1 MARQELKAKLPLTL
15 FVGLGGTGCDI
26 IRRISEMTNS
36 DQRQFIRFVA
46 FDTDANELRELR
58 HAVSGLFS
66 VQTSQRMTV
75 GQALDTNPV
84 AMNEWF
90 PKNPQLYNKPL
101 TEGAGQI
108 RAISRLAFDSCVR
121 EGRIS
126 GLHQA
131 IDELQ
136 RLNSD
141 DIEQAMRVV
150 IVTTLVG
157 GTGSGILL
165 PVSMYIRNYL
175 ETHCGKKPI
184 IRGFCLLPDVF
195 FKDPS
200 KSEQEKEDLKAN
212 AYATLRE
219 LNAFI
224 MRADAGKDSDLS
236 RRYSFKLPRE
246 GTGTEFETLDEKP
259 VDFCFLFDGQ
269 NFDGDGLANLT
280 QYKDHAASCIYASS
294 VSILNKR
301 LNSSE
306 DNTILQR
313 CAEEGRNCYCGI
325 GSAKLIFPYHDVR
338 DYVSYKW
345 MERAMGENWLK
356 YDRAIRAE
364 NRKQEA
370 KGEFKA
376 VNDDRKKYIEKVDEG
391 ASNGN
396 DFSAAILSECVI
408 SSSTDPSIKLN
419 KWEEYLNALIEYV
432 GNRAKDF
439 GNRAP
444 GFGAMSG
451 AEIGSMIKDDAQSNI
466 DDFDFS
472 EALKDLRK
480 VNEEI
485 KIYSDAAIRAAKEN
499 AKAVASELFS
509 SDYLDPK
516 DDKKEHISYWLTV
529 DKVPMHPNSIRYFLY
544 RLYNALDDASR
555 KLKTGGVGELKSE
568 KSLKDAIANVFGD
581 QSPKQGEGKKP
592 YFDKIAEEANHGS
605 KRTRADKLNQAV
617 KTFNQCLKDIQSY
630 YATVLMEEV
639 LERAKP
645 FVDEVGKAYERFFE
659 DLEALIRGFARQEHR
674 IETAYETGINSPSA
688 GSPTQYVCATK
699 ECLKSFVDA
708 CGGSINSFSLTDDF
722 RRKLF
727 DGYDKNIEDKT
738 VKPCGIFNA
747 VAVPDKERTTKL
759 QNLVSID
766 VLDFWRN
773 KLESDY
779 GSRIKLDIIDAL
791 FKEAEVVGGAIE
803 FADQMAYIERK
814 KNEMFKLAAPFIDKP
829 RGIEPRIIQ
838 AVGISKKVVE
848 ADSVDDAETLG
859 KMRVLSEVFPE
870 KDIDPFIDEFQLVCL
885 KAVYNLKLTDLPKFA
900 AASENPNNPSPDGSY
915 CRAYKLRI
923 DQILP
928 NSEKTLRLT
937 PHIDK
942 NWHYLGVLPE
952 LDDKTEEKDLL
963 EAHMAFFASFAEGW
977 INLDN
982 GGKYYFTKE
991 DGGRMS
997 DDIVVRDGRCNRLCE
1012 VFEAMRMSRPLTR
1025 DLLNRFR
1032 SEFEREQNGGGASGR
1047 DYTQSNVY
1055 QAMQKYLTSNICW
1068 PAGAKKALREKGI
1081 ESNGFKISIF
1091 ELPILFKITMGDSTF
1106 KNETATKMMTN
1117 FIFIIRRYLAGFYGG
1132 SQAKLDE
1139 YYFAWIKEQAERMMK
1154 NLAKYYDFGKTD
1166 QRTIM
1171 RDPFDDELVIDMVGM
1186 LQKKTVSLT
1195 QPDNAYA
1202 EATPDQIEFSE
1213 SIVKMFEDNKREF
1226 EKRRKEFEDPKKETE
1241 TN

>member
-246 GTGTEFETLDEKP
+246 GTGTEFETLNEKP

-345 MERAMGENWLK
+345 MERAMGENWLR
-356 YDRAIRAE
+356 YDRGYRRASE
-364 NRKQEA
+364 KEQRRGNVELDFGTYYTDTIDSEAKVVEFSGWIHDECYMRDANGMPTSKGKWVLYSEELNRYVDEKEEALSKKFIKDNHGNLSPERLKQEIDGWEKDISKGSFKSFANKA
-370 KGEFKA
+370 KQGIKNMKTLYDM
-376 VNDDRKKYIEKVDEG
+376 VK
-391 ASNGN
+391 
-396 DFSAAILSECVI
+396 
-408 SSSTDPSIKLN
+408 SIA
-419 KWEEYLNALIEYV
+419 EQVAQ
-432 GNRAKDF
+432 
-439 GNRAP
+439 
-444 GFGAMSG
+444 
-451 AEIGSMIKDDAQSNI
+451 AEISTL
-466 DDFDFS
+466 FDF
-472 EALKDLRK
+472 E
-480 VNEEI
+480 VINQNNI
-485 KIYSDAAIRAAKEN
+485 KKHKERL
-499 AKAVASELFS
+499 E
-509 SDYLDPK
+509 
-516 DDKKEHISYWLTV
+516 YWLMKE
-529 DKVPMHPNSIRYFLY
+529 DMSAPLHPNSILYFLY
-544 RLYNALDDASR
+544 CLKKHIEDLNR
-555 KLKTGGVGELKSE
+555 KLNSDVE
-568 KSLKDAIANVFGD
+568 KSLPNTRRKLDDFFTKKIYNKNTLETYLTTMKDNGLFKARKKDSLKKLVVVPCKNYIETVKQFYGLLLRQKIYLELLNKIEEIAK
-581 QSPKQGEGKKP
+581 S
-592 YFDKIAEEANHGS
+592 Y
-605 KRTRADKLNQAV
+605 RTF
-617 KTFNQCLKDIQSY
+617 FNALG
-630 YATVLMEEV
+630 
-639 LERAKP
+639 LE
-645 FVDEVGKAYERFFE
+645 
-659 DLEALIRGFARQEHR
+659 IRSFARMEHK
-674 IETAYETGINSPSA
+674 IESTYETGLNSPTA
-688 GSPTQYVCATK
+688 GSPTQYVCASKPCLEAFEK
-699 ECLKSFVDA
+699 ECGNDF
-708 CGGSINSFSLTDDF
+708 GPFSLTDDF
-722 RRKLF
+722 RWKLF
-727 DGYDKNIEDKT
+727 NGYDRNQRVENA
-738 VKPCGIFNA
+738 KPCGIFNA

-803 FADQMAYIERK
+803 FADQMAYIDRK

-982 GGKYYFTKE
+982 GGKYYFIKE

-1055 QAMQKYLTSNICW
+1055 QAMNKYLTSNICW
-1068 PAGAKKALREKGI
+1068 PAGAKKLLREQDI
-1081 ESNGFKISIF
+1081 EFKISIF

-1139 YYFAWIKEQAERMMK
+1139 YYFAWIKEQAELMME

-1166 QRTIM
+1166 PKTIM

-1213 SIVKMFEDNKREF
+1213 SIMKMFEDNKERF
-1226 EKRRKEFEDPKKETE
+1226 EERKKDFEAQEKKTE

>member
-246 GTGTEFETLDEKP
+246 GTGAEFETLNEKP

-325 GSAKLIFPYHDVR
+325 GSAKLVFPYHDVR

-391 ASNGN
+391 AANGN

-408 SSSTDPSIKLN
+408 ASSTDPSIKLN
-419 KWEEYLNALIEYV
+419 KWEEYLNALV
-432 GNRAKDF
+432 GCVVNRAKNF
-439 GNRAP
+439 EESSI
-444 GFGAMSG
+444 GFGDVSG
-451 AEIGSMIKDDAQSNI
+451 AEIRSMINTGRKRIGESELSPALSKLNDVYEKTKTYFNAAQ
-466 DDFDFS
+466 
-472 EALKDLRK
+472 
-480 VNEEI
+480 
-485 KIYSDAAIRAAKEN
+485 RAAKEN
-499 AKAVASELFS
+499 AKGVASELFS

-544 RLYNALDDASR
+544 QLYNVLDEASR
-555 KLKTGGVGELKSE
+555 KLKTEGLKQGIQSKQTLENNIGNVLADSSE
-568 KSLKDAIANVFGD
+568 KQGHIPYINQLRNDA
-581 QSPKQGEGKKP
+581 SR
-592 YFDKIAEEANHGS
+592 GS
-605 KRTRADKLNQAV
+605 KRYRAEVLSKACDKFELCLN
-617 KTFNQCLKDIQSY
+617 DIRGY

-727 DGYDKNIEDKT
+727 DGYDKNIDDKT

-747 VAVPDKERTTKL
+747 VSVPDKERTTKL

-952 LDDKTEEKDLL
+952 LDDKTEEKDFL

-977 INLDN
+977 VNLDN

-1055 QAMQKYLTSNICW
+1055 QAMKKYLTWNICW
-1068 PAGAKKALREKGI
+1068 PAGAKKALREQNI
-1081 ESNGFKISIF
+1081 EFKISIF

-1139 YYFAWIKEQAERMMK
+1139 YYFAWIKEQAELMME

-1166 QRTIM
+1166 PKTIM

-1213 SIVKMFEDNKREF
+1213 SIMKMFEDNKRKF
-1226 EKRRKEFEDPKKETE
+1226 EERKKDFEAQEKKTE

>member
-224 MRADAGKDSDLS
+224 MRADAGKGSDLS

-246 GTGTEFETLDEKP
+246 GTGTEFETLNEKP

-294 VSILNKR
+294 ISILNKR

-345 MERAMGENWLK
+345 MERAMGDNWLK
-356 YDRAIRAE
+356 YDREIREE

-370 KGEFKA
+370 KGGFKA
-376 VNDDRKKYIEKVDEG
+376 VNDDRNKYIRKVENG
-391 ASNGN
+391 AQNGN

-408 SSSTDPSIKLN
+408 SSSTDASAKLN
-419 KWEEYLNALIEYV
+419 KWDEYLNALVEY
-432 GNRAKDF
+432 AKRLANEF
-439 GNRAP
+439 ENGSS
-444 GFGAMSG
+444 GFGDVSRQEIDGLIDG
-451 AEIGSMIKDDAQSNI
+451 AKNAFDQSEFGVASNLFSKIDLAVEKYYNSAKKD
-466 DDFDFS
+466 
-472 EALKDLRK
+472 
-480 VNEEI
+480 
-485 KIYSDAAIRAAKEN
+485 AKEN

-509 SDYLDPK
+509 SDYLDPE
-516 DDKKEHISYWLTV
+516 DTKKEHISYWLTV

-544 RLYNALDDASR
+544 QLYNALDKASKELRTVGLTKNNETIVETKGKPAKEIDNILGEHDLR
-555 KLKTGGVGELKSE
+555 KRMTENGGRGSCSRRARKAEM
-568 KSLKDAIANVFGD
+568 
-581 QSPKQGEGKKP
+581 EGGCEDYIGCLDNIKE
-592 YFDKIAEEANHGS
+592 YYTAALLEEIFEEA
-605 KRTRADKLNQAV
+605 
-617 KTFNQCLKDIQSY
+617 KTF
-630 YATVLMEEV
+630 
-639 LERAKP
+639 
-645 FVDEVGKAYERFFE
+645 VDKVGKAYERFFE

-688 GSPTQYVCATK
+688 GSPTQYVCATR

-727 DGYDKNIEDKT
+727 DGYDKNIDDKT

-803 FADQMAYIERK
+803 FADQMAYIDRK

-1055 QAMQKYLTSNICW
+1055 QAMKKHMNSKICW
-1068 PAGAKKALREKGI
+1068 SEDVKKKWAGPFT
-1081 ESNGFKISIF
+1081 GFSISIF

-1132 SQAKLDE
+1132 SQARLDE
-1139 YYFAWIKEQAERMMK
+1139 YYFAWIKEQAKLMME
-1154 NLAKYYDFGKTD
+1154 NLADYYDFGKTD
-1166 QRTIM
+1166 PRTIM
-1171 RDPFDDELVIDMVGM
+1171 REPFDDELVIDMVGM

-1213 SIVKMFEDNKREF
+1213 SIMKMFEKNKERYE
-1226 EKRRKEFEDPKKETE
+1226 ERRKEFEDPKKETE

>member
-1 MARQELKAKLPLTL
+1 MWT
-15 FVGLGGTGCDI
+15 
-26 IRRISEMTNS
+26 
-36 DQRQFIRFVA
+36 
-46 FDTDANELRELR
+46 
-58 HAVSGLFS
+58 
-66 VQTSQRMTV
+66 
-75 GQALDTNPV
+75 
-84 AMNEWF
+84 
-90 PKNPQLYNKPL
+90 
-101 TEGAGQI
+101 
-108 RAISRLAFDSCVR
+108 
-121 EGRIS
+121 
-126 GLHQA
+126 
-131 IDELQ
+131 
-136 RLNSD
+136 
-141 DIEQAMRVV
+141 
-150 IVTTLVG
+150 
-157 GTGSGILL
+157 
-165 PVSMYIRNYL
+165 
-175 ETHCGKKPI
+175 
-184 IRGFCLLPDVF
+184 
-195 FKDPS
+195 
-200 KSEQEKEDLKAN
+200 
-212 AYATLRE
+212 
-219 LNAFI
+219 
-224 MRADAGKDSDLS
+224 
-236 RRYSFKLPRE
+236 
-246 GTGTEFETLDEKP
+246 
-259 VDFCFLFDGQ
+259 
-269 NFDGDGLANLT
+269 
-280 QYKDHAASCIYASS
+280 
-294 VSILNKR
+294 
-301 LNSSE
+301 
-306 DNTILQR
+306 
-313 CAEEGRNCYCGI
+313 
-325 GSAKLIFPYHDVR
+325 
-338 DYVSYKW
+338 
-345 MERAMGENWLK
+345 
-356 YDRAIRAE
+356 
-364 NRKQEA
+364 
-370 KGEFKA
+370 
-376 VNDDRKKYIEKVDEG
+376 
-391 ASNGN
+391 
-396 DFSAAILSECVI
+396 
-408 SSSTDPSIKLN
+408 
-419 KWEEYLNALIEYV
+419 
-432 GNRAKDF
+432 
-439 GNRAP
+439 
-444 GFGAMSG
+444 
-451 AEIGSMIKDDAQSNI
+451 
-466 DDFDFS
+466 
-472 EALKDLRK
+472 
-480 VNEEI
+480 
-485 KIYSDAAIRAAKEN
+485 RAA
-499 AKAVASELFS
+499 
-509 SDYLDPK
+509 
-516 DDKKEHISYWLTV
+516 
-529 DKVPMHPNSIRYFLY
+529 
-544 RLYNALDDASR
+544 
-555 KLKTGGVGELKSE
+555 
-568 KSLKDAIANVFGD
+568 
-581 QSPKQGEGKKP
+581 
-592 YFDKIAEEANHGS
+592 
-605 KRTRADKLNQAV
+605 
-617 KTFNQCLKDIQSY
+617 
-630 YATVLMEEV
+630 
-639 LERAKP
+639 
-645 FVDEVGKAYERFFE
+645 
-659 DLEALIRGFARQEHR
+659 
-674 IETAYETGINSPSA
+674 
-688 GSPTQYVCATK
+688 
-699 ECLKSFVDA
+699 
-708 CGGSINSFSLTDDF
+708 DDF

-727 DGYDKNIEDKT
+727 DGYDKNIDDKT

-928 NSEKTLRLT
+928 NSAKTLRLT

-1055 QAMQKYLTSNICW
+1055 QAMEKYLTSNICW

-1139 YYFAWIKEQAERMMK
+1139 YYFAWIKEQAERMME
-1154 NLAKYYDFGKTD
+1154 NLADYYDFGKTD
-1166 QRTIM
+1166 PKTIM
-1171 RDPFDDELVIDMVGM
+1171 RDPFDDELVIDMIGM

-1202 EATPDQIEFSE
+1202 EATPEQIEFSE
-1213 SIVKMFEDNKREF
+1213 SIMTMFEKNKERY
-1226 EKRRKEFEDPKKETE
+1226 EKRRKEFEGPKKETE

>member
-58 HAVSGLFS
+58 LAVSGLFS

-246 GTGTEFETLDEKP
+246 GTGTEFETLNEKP

-294 VSILNKR
+294 ISILNKR

-345 MERAMGENWLK
+345 MERAMGDNWLK
-356 YDRAIRAE
+356 YDREIREE

-370 KGEFKA
+370 KGGFKA
-376 VNDDRKKYIEKVDEG
+376 VNDDRNKYIKKVESG
-391 ASNGN
+391 AKNGN

-408 SSSTDPSIKLN
+408 ASSTDPSSKSE
-419 KWEEYLNALIEYV
+419 KWDEYIYALIAYAQEQ
-432 GNRAKDF
+432 AEDF
-439 GNRAP
+439 KNSSA
-444 GFGAMSG
+444 GFGAQSG
-451 AEIGSMIKDDAQSNI
+451 AQIQKAIEGARETVQAFQFVDASTQLTKI
-466 DDFDFS
+466 DQ
-472 EALKDLRK
+472 
-480 VNEEI
+480 EI
-485 KIYSDAAIRAAKEN
+485 KQYFNSAKKAAKEN
-499 AKAVASELFS
+499 AKSLAVELFS
-509 SDYLDPK
+509 PDYLDPE
-516 DDKKEHISYWLTV
+516 DTKKEHISYWLTV

-544 RLYNALDDASR
+544 QLYNSLDKASKELQTNGLKKDGEQILNTKEALSQDIDSPWGEDPFT
-555 KLKTGGVGELKSE
+555 KKIQLNGGRG
-568 KSLKDAIANVFGD
+568 
-581 QSPKQGEGKKP
+581 
-592 YFDKIAEEANHGS
+592 YGS
-605 KRTRADKLNQAV
+605 KRARRDEINNICDSYLDCLNSIFQYYTVALLEEILEEA
-617 KTFNQCLKDIQSY
+617 KTF
-630 YATVLMEEV
+630 
-639 LERAKP
+639 
-645 FVDEVGKAYERFFE
+645 VDKVGKAYERFFE

-688 GSPTQYVCATK
+688 GSPTQYVCATR

-727 DGYDKNIEDKT
+727 DGYDKNIDDKT

-977 INLDN
+977 INLDS

-1055 QAMQKYLTSNICW
+1055 QAMNKYLTSNICW
-1068 PAGAKKALREKGI
+1068 PAGAKKLLREQDI
-1081 ESNGFKISIF
+1081 EFKISIF

-1139 YYFAWIKEQAERMMK
+1139 YYFAWIKEQAKLMME

-1166 QRTIM
+1166 PRTIM
-1171 RDPFDDELVIDMVGM
+1171 REPFDDELVIDMVGM

-1202 EATPDQIEFSE
+1202 EATPEQIEFSD
-1213 SIVKMFEDNKREF
+1213 SIMKMFENNKKEF
-1226 EKRRKEFEDPKKETE
+1226 EKRRKEFEDLKKETE

>member
-246 GTGTEFETLDEKP
+246 GTGTEFETLNEKP

-294 VSILNKR
+294 ISILNKR

-325 GSAKLIFPYHDVR
+325 GSAKLVFPYHDVR

-391 ASNGN
+391 AANGN

-408 SSSTDPSIKLN
+408 ISSKDPSIKLN
-419 KWEEYLNALIEYV
+419 KWEEYLNALVERV
-432 GNRAKDF
+432 VNRAKNF
-439 GNRAP
+439 EESSI
-444 GFGAMSG
+444 GFGDVSG
-451 AEIGSMIKDDAQSNI
+451 AEIRSMINTGRKRIGESELSPALSKLNDVYEKTKTYFNAAQ
-466 DDFDFS
+466 
-472 EALKDLRK
+472 
-480 VNEEI
+480 
-485 KIYSDAAIRAAKEN
+485 RAAKEN
-499 AKAVASELFS
+499 AKGVASELFS
-509 SDYLDPK
+509 SDYLDPE
-516 DDKKEHISYWLTV
+516 DTKKEHISYWLTV

-544 RLYNALDDASR
+544 QLYNVLDEASR
-555 KLKTGGVGELKSE
+555 KLKTEGLKQGIQSKQTLENNIGNVLADSSE
-568 KSLKDAIANVFGD
+568 KQGGTPYINQLRNDA
-581 QSPKQGEGKKP
+581 SR
-592 YFDKIAEEANHGS
+592 GS
-605 KRTRADKLNQAV
+605 KRYRSEVLRKACDEFELCLN
-617 KTFNQCLKDIQSY
+617 NIRSY

-688 GSPTQYVCATK
+688 GSPTQYVCATR

-727 DGYDKNIEDKT
+727 DGYDKNIDDKT

-1055 QAMQKYLTSNICW
+1055 QAMKKHMNSNICW
-1068 PAGAKKALREKGI
+1068 PAGAKKLLREQDI
-1081 ESNGFKISIF
+1081 EFKISIF

-1139 YYFAWIKEQAERMMK
+1139 YYFAWIKEQAKLMME

-1166 QRTIM
+1166 PRTIM
-1171 RDPFDDELVIDMVGM
+1171 REPFDDELVIDMVGM

-1202 EATPDQIEFSE
+1202 EATPEQIEFSD
-1213 SIVKMFEDNKREF
+1213 SIMTMFENNKKEF
-1226 EKRRKEFEDPKKETE
+1226 EKRRKEFEDLKKETE